1 MSSPRALSGTVQRV
15 HRELWN
21 EGAALDVDME
31 CRIRSL
37 IAEAEPLATAASIED
52 VVDEV
57 KARID
62 GLGPLHQYGLD
73 ETVTEIMVN
82 GDGSVWVER
91 RGRLER
97 TGQSLEPETTLQLV
111 RRLASNAGRRIDR
124 TEPSVDVRLK
134 DGSRLHAI
142 IPPLAVDGPCLTIR
156 RFAVRSIDLSELAA
170 PAAKHLL
177 MKAVADQLT
186 IIIGGGTSSG
196 KTTLLNALV
205 AFIDSDSRVVTIED
219 AAELRLPGN
228 HIVRLETRNATE
240 GIRSVGLRELVRNAL
255 RMRPDR
261 IICGEMRGAEALDLV
276 QALNTGHR
284 GSLST
289 VHANTASG
297 VLRRIETMM
306 LLGDAD
312 LPLQAIREQLADCI
326 DLVVMMSRGDAGAR
340 RVVEIA
346 RVPERPTAEWSL
358 EPIFEIDDN
367 DDHVVGAAREAAA
380 VDGPGHP
387 PGESAGSG
395 RLGGDR

>member
-15 HRELWN
+15 HHELWN
-21 EGAALDVDME
+21 EEAGAQRENSPHGEPALELDME
-31 CRIRSL
+31 RRIRSL
-37 IAEAEPLATAASIED
+37 IADAEPLATAASIEH
-52 VVDEV
+52 VVDQV

-62 GLGPLHQYGLD
+62 GLGPLHQHGLD

-91 RGRLER
+91 EGRLER
-97 TGQSLEPETTLQLV
+97 TGQHLDPETTLQLA

-156 RFAVRSIDLSELAA
+156 RFAVRSIDLAELAA
-170 PAAKHLL
+170 PSAKNLL
-177 MKAVADQLT
+177 MKAVTDHQT
-186 IIIGGGTSSG
+186 IVIGGGTSSG
-196 KTTLLNALV
+196 KTTLLNALA
-205 AFIDSDSRVVTIED
+205 AFIDADSRVVTIED

-228 HIVRLETRNATE
+228 HVVRLETRNATE
-240 GIRSVGLRELVRNAL
+240 GVRHVGVRELVRHAL

-289 VHANTASG
+289 VHANSASG

-326 DLVVMMSRGDAGAR
+326 DLVVMTSRGEAGAR
-340 RVVEIA
+340 RVVQIA
-346 RVPERPTAEWSL
+346 RVPERPTADWSL
-358 EPIFEIDDN
+358 EAIFEREDSHDE
-367 DDHVVGAAREAAA
+367 HVVEA
-380 VDGPGHP
+380 PR
-387 PGESAGSG
+387 SG
-395 RLGGDR
+395 GVR